1 MQSKIKQKNQNQMIF
16 TSRNDNNP
24 NMSQNLE
31 NELDRKEFSLNNYNN
46 YSVLKQNFLDTQLKN
61 ISINF
66 GFPNTLNSYDYQ
78 NSFDLTENPFFE
90 QRNYFYYDKD
100 FKLFKNKSMS
110 KYTDKNNNNKKKI
123 INKKINKNR
132 VFSPQ
137 HKIITSLKK
146 KKYTEEEKKSDL
158 INGKNDIYELEV
170 INKVTYNS
178 SDSEGKNKK
187 SMKETASSNVGEESG
202 YEWGE
207 IEQAIFEEKKDLD
220 NNLLNSLCVEIEK
233 ENGDR
238 QLKYVEISK
247 DENCLDK
254 DPCLKIKYTIE
265 DKICLGSKTTPV
277 KSNKIKKQK
286 YSSLTKS
293 SYFINNNKSNTNILP
308 KNIYGASL
316 RRENVSEIHLKESKS
331 SQNILSS
338 SGSNEKI
345 FFSGST
351 VPSSQKYSK
360 YSNAMNNLS
369 NLKENKN
376 IDEIKNLNYRFK
388 AEFKNSEFNDINN
401 NKNKNSYLT
410 EKISGKKQKEKDNL
424 SPDKITNLKYNRNS
438 YDNASSRK
446 KNDYFLEKKEKN
458 GHNAQWSDISTTQ
471 KETKTI
477 KTISVKKEETNKE
490 KYNYFT
496 KIEENV
502 QKENEEDKHRIQK
515 RTFVRHKNEEEGDK
529 NLFKEKII
537 KNEIKENTKNKSQ
550 QPYSFGR
557 FEINKEIKEKEIKG
571 NDTSYDNLKRY
582 KFNFIKVN
590 DDNRNKREEKYPKE
604 KEEKNMIERIKI
616 ENQEKERF
624 QRIEQE
630 KREKL
635 GRERQEKERQQ
646 QLEKE

>member
-46 YSVLKQNFLDTQLKN
+46 YSVLKQNFLDAQLKN

-123 INKKINKNR
+123 INKQINKNR

-286 YSSLTKS
+286 YSSLLKVVILLIII
-293 SYFINNNKSNTNILP
+293 INQILIFYR
-308 KNIYGASL
+308 KIYM
-316 RRENVSEIHLKESKS
+316 
-331 SQNILSS
+331 
-338 SGSNEKI
+338 
-345 FFSGST
+345 
-351 VPSSQKYSK
+351 VP
-360 YSNAMNNLS
+360 L
-369 NLKENKN
+369 
-376 IDEIKNLNYRFK
+376 
-388 AEFKNSEFNDINN
+388 
-401 NKNKNSYLT
+401 
-410 EKISGKKQKEKDNL
+410 
-424 SPDKITNLKYNRNS
+424 
-438 YDNASSRK
+438 
-446 KNDYFLEKKEKN
+446 
-458 GHNAQWSDISTTQ
+458 
-471 KETKTI
+471 
-477 KTISVKKEETNKE
+477 
-490 KYNYFT
+490 
-496 KIEENV
+496 
-502 QKENEEDKHRIQK
+502 
-515 RTFVRHKNEEEGDK
+515 
-529 NLFKEKII
+529 
-537 KNEIKENTKNKSQ
+537 
-550 QPYSFGR
+550 
-557 FEINKEIKEKEIKG
+557 
-571 NDTSYDNLKRY
+571 
-582 KFNFIKVN
+582 
-590 DDNRNKREEKYPKE
+590 
-604 KEEKNMIERIKI
+604 
-616 ENQEKERF
+616 
-624 QRIEQE
+624 
-630 KREKL
+630 
-635 GRERQEKERQQ
+635 
-646 QLEKE
+646 

>member
-1 MQSKIKQKNQNQMIF
+1 
-16 TSRNDNNP
+16 
-24 NMSQNLE
+24 
-31 NELDRKEFSLNNYNN
+31 
-46 YSVLKQNFLDTQLKN
+46 
-61 ISINF
+61 
-66 GFPNTLNSYDYQ
+66 
-78 NSFDLTENPFFE
+78 
-90 QRNYFYYDKD
+90 
-100 FKLFKNKSMS
+100 MS
-110 KYTDKNNNNKKKI
+110 KYTDKNNNNNNKKI
-123 INKKINKNR
+123 INKQINKNR

-277 KSNKIKKQK
+277 KSKNILKQK

-293 SYFINNNKSNTNILP
+293 SYFNNNKSNTNILP

-401 NKNKNSYLT
+401 SKNKNSYLT

-438 YDNASSRK
+438 YDNASARK
-446 KNDYFLEKKEKN
+446 NNDYFLEKKKKMVIMSS
-458 GHNAQWSDISTTQ
+458 GAISPPP
-471 KETKTI
+471 
-477 KTISVKKEETNKE
+477 KKK
-490 KYNYFT
+490 
-496 KIEENV
+496 
-502 QKENEEDKHRIQK
+502 
-515 RTFVRHKNEEEGDK
+515 
-529 NLFKEKII
+529 
-537 KNEIKENTKNKSQ
+537 
-550 QPYSFGR
+550 
-557 FEINKEIKEKEIKG
+557 
-571 NDTSYDNLKRY
+571 LKQL
-582 KFNFIKVN
+582 K
-590 DDNRNKREEKYPKE
+590 
-604 KEEKNMIERIKI
+604 
-616 ENQEKERF
+616 QF
-624 QRIEQE
+624 Q
-630 KREKL
+630 
-635 GRERQEKERQQ
+635 
-646 QLEKE
+646 

>member
-31 NELDRKEFSLNNYNN
+31 NEIDRKEFSLNNYNN

-110 KYTDKNNNNKKKI
+110 KYTDKNNNNNNKKI
-123 INKKINKNR
+123 INKQINKNR

-238 QLKYVEISK
+238 QLKYVEISR

-410 EKISGKKQKEKDNL
+410 EKISGKKQKEKENL

-438 YDNASSRK
+438 YDNASARK
-446 KNDYFLEKKEKN
+446 KNDYSLEKKEKN

-490 KYNYFT
+490 KYNYIT

-537 KNEIKENTKNKSQ
+537 KNEIKENTMNQSQ

-557 FEINKEIKEKEIKG
+557 FEINKEIKEKEING
-571 NDTSYDNLKRY
+571 NDTSYNNIKRY
-582 KFNFIKVN
+582 KFNFTKVN
-590 DDNRNKREEKYPKE
+590 DDNRNKSEEKYKKE
-604 KEEKNMIERIKI
+604 KEEKNMIERIKMKKKI
-616 ENQEKERF
+616 
-624 QRIEQE
+624 
-630 KREKL
+630 
-635 GRERQEKERQQ
+635 
-646 QLEKE
+646 

>member
-123 INKKINKNR
+123 INKQINKNR

-187 SMKETASSNVGEESG
+187 SMKEIASSNVGEESG

-277 KSNKIKKQK
+277 KSKNILKQK

-401 NKNKNSYLT
+401 N
-410 EKISGKKQKEKDNL
+410 
-424 SPDKITNLKYNRNS
+424 
-438 YDNASSRK
+438 
-446 KNDYFLEKKEKN
+446 
-458 GHNAQWSDISTTQ
+458 
-471 KETKTI
+471 
-477 KTISVKKEETNKE
+477 
-490 KYNYFT
+490 
-496 KIEENV
+496 
-502 QKENEEDKHRIQK
+502 
-515 RTFVRHKNEEEGDK
+515 
-529 NLFKEKII
+529 
-537 KNEIKENTKNKSQ
+537 
-550 QPYSFGR
+550 
-557 FEINKEIKEKEIKG
+557 
-571 NDTSYDNLKRY
+571 
-582 KFNFIKVN
+582 
-590 DDNRNKREEKYPKE
+590 
-604 KEEKNMIERIKI
+604 
-616 ENQEKERF
+616 
-624 QRIEQE
+624 
-630 KREKL
+630 
-635 GRERQEKERQQ
+635 
-646 QLEKE
+646 

>member
-16 TSRNDNNP
+16 TSRNDYNQ

-31 NELDRKEFSLNNYNN
+31 NEIDRKEFSLNNYNN

-123 INKKINKNR
+123 INKQINKNR

-277 KSNKIKKQK
+277 KSKNILKQK

-293 SYFINNNKSNTNILP
+293 SYFNNNKSNTNILP
-308 KNIYGASL
+308 KNILSL
-316 RRENVSEIHLKESKS
+316 WQAL
-331 SQNILSS
+331 
-338 SGSNEKI
+338 
-345 FFSGST
+345 
-351 VPSSQKYSK
+351 
-360 YSNAMNNLS
+360 
-369 NLKENKN
+369 
-376 IDEIKNLNYRFK
+376 
-388 AEFKNSEFNDINN
+388 
-401 NKNKNSYLT
+401 
-410 EKISGKKQKEKDNL
+410 
-424 SPDKITNLKYNRNS
+424 
-438 YDNASSRK
+438 
-446 KNDYFLEKKEKN
+446 
-458 GHNAQWSDISTTQ
+458 
-471 KETKTI
+471 
-477 KTISVKKEETNKE
+477 
-490 KYNYFT
+490 
-496 KIEENV
+496 
-502 QKENEEDKHRIQK
+502 
-515 RTFVRHKNEEEGDK
+515 
-529 NLFKEKII
+529 
-537 KNEIKENTKNKSQ
+537 
-550 QPYSFGR
+550 
-557 FEINKEIKEKEIKG
+557 
-571 NDTSYDNLKRY
+571 
-582 KFNFIKVN
+582 
-590 DDNRNKREEKYPKE
+590 
-604 KEEKNMIERIKI
+604 
-616 ENQEKERF
+616 
-624 QRIEQE
+624 
-630 KREKL
+630 
-635 GRERQEKERQQ
+635 
-646 QLEKE
+646 

>member
-1 MQSKIKQKNQNQMIF
+1 MIF
-16 TSRNDNNP
+16 TSRNDYNQ

-31 NELDRKEFSLNNYNN
+31 NEIDRKEFSLNNYNN

-110 KYTDKNNNNKKKI
+110 KSTDKNNNNKKKI
-123 INKKINKNR
+123 INKQINKNR

-277 KSNKIKKQK
+277 KSNNIKKQK

-293 SYFINNNKSNTNILP
+293 SYFINNNKSNTNILT
-308 KNIYGASL
+308 K
-316 RRENVSEIHLKESKS
+316 
-331 SQNILSS
+331 NILSLW
-338 SGSNEKI
+338 
-345 FFSGST
+345 
-351 VPSSQKYSK
+351 Q
-360 YSNAMNNLS
+360 AL
-369 NLKENKN
+369 
-376 IDEIKNLNYRFK
+376 
-388 AEFKNSEFNDINN
+388 
-401 NKNKNSYLT
+401 
-410 EKISGKKQKEKDNL
+410 
-424 SPDKITNLKYNRNS
+424 
-438 YDNASSRK
+438 
-446 KNDYFLEKKEKN
+446 
-458 GHNAQWSDISTTQ
+458 
-471 KETKTI
+471 
-477 KTISVKKEETNKE
+477 
-490 KYNYFT
+490 
-496 KIEENV
+496 
-502 QKENEEDKHRIQK
+502 
-515 RTFVRHKNEEEGDK
+515 
-529 NLFKEKII
+529 
-537 KNEIKENTKNKSQ
+537 
-550 QPYSFGR
+550 
-557 FEINKEIKEKEIKG
+557 
-571 NDTSYDNLKRY
+571 
-582 KFNFIKVN
+582 
-590 DDNRNKREEKYPKE
+590 
-604 KEEKNMIERIKI
+604 
-616 ENQEKERF
+616 
-624 QRIEQE
+624 
-630 KREKL
+630 
-635 GRERQEKERQQ
+635 
-646 QLEKE
+646 